1 MGALEPGA
9 RLLGGLY
16 RLLCWLGVPE
26 LCWEG
31 VGVRLPLG
39 LNRLP
44 WPCAWPGACWGWG
57 WGLGELSWGGR
68 GGRGGSGGGAQCSG
82 SPDSDS
88 V

>member
-16 RLLCWLGVPE
+16 RALCWLGVLE

-39 LNRLP
+39 LNRLL
-44 WPCAWPGACWGWG
+44 WPCGWLGPCWG
-57 WGLGELSWGGR
+57 WGLGELSWGGS
-68 GGRGGSGGGAQCSG
+68 GGRGGSGGGAQWSG